1 MDGEARLLPHLRT
14 CRSLKR
20 HTGGFIEL
28 MPLLSLLAT
37 KYTPSTLPYSVIV
50 PSFPGYVFSSPP
62 PLDRQLYVDAISRVF
77 HKLMLGLGF
86 ASGYVAQGKDAGA
99 RIARMMSHYDSCK
112 GKHALVL
119 FDLCLR
125 LTLFLSAAHVSTF
138 IFPIPKDLEPQVF
151 SDFDRAA
158 MVRNGV
164 FRVKGTDMPSSMP
177 RNHPRLV

>member
-112 GKHALVL
+112 
-119 FDLCLR
+119 
-125 LTLFLSAAHVSTF
+125 AAHVSTF